1 MLNGIDIS
9 NHQGGMYLKS
19 VLAQNPTTRIVI
31 VKASEGVSFVDANMS
46 GFVDAAL
53 AKGCLVGI
61 YHFARPERNTALAEA
76 AWFLKFFQKYK
87 GRAVPILDWE
97 SPGSGNVEWAAKWL
111 ERVALAT
118 GSTPMF
124 YTYESVENKYN
135 FTPINKYPL
144 WIAKYKDHD
153 ADYDFDMTNAGPRP
167 TVKHWSKYWMWQW
180 TSSGRLKGYNGNL
193 DCNAFY
199 GTADDWNK
207 WLTGRKITT
216 VKADPID
223 VVLQIAASQVGYKEG
238 ANNHTKYGDQM
249 HDLQPSNMNANAPWC
264 DAFVDWCVYQMCLM
278 FGHGAETARAVLCG
292 DFDDYTYNSVALYKK
307 AGRWSNRASR
317 GDQIFF
323 GGAGHTGLVEKVE
336 NGKVYTIEGNKSDQV
351 KRCSYSTSDSNIIG
365 YGMPKYSLVGT
376 VMEVMESEADMLPL
390 LKKGSKGKAVA
401 WLQIGL
407 GGLTVDGDFGDKTL
421 VAVKAFQT
429 RNGLTVDGEVGPKTW
444 AAIID
449 TL

>member
-1 MLNGIDIS
+1 
-9 NHQGGMYLKS
+9 
-19 VLAQNPTTRIVI
+19 
-31 VKASEGVSFVDANMS
+31 
-46 GFVDAAL
+46 
-53 AKGCLVGI
+53 
-61 YHFARPERNTALAEA
+61 
-76 AWFLKFFQKYK
+76 
-87 GRAVPILDWE
+87 
-97 SPGSGNVEWAAKWL
+97 
-111 ERVALAT
+111 
-118 GSTPMF
+118 
-124 YTYESVENKYN
+124 
-135 FTPINKYPL
+135 
-144 WIAKYKDHD
+144 
-153 ADYDFDMTNAGPRP
+153 
-167 TVKHWSKYWMWQW
+167 
-180 TSSGRLKGYNGNL
+180 
-193 DCNAFY
+193 
-199 GTADDWNK
+199 
-207 WLTGRKITT
+207 
-216 VKADPID
+216 
-223 VVLQIAASQVGYKEG
+223 
-238 ANNHTKYGDQM
+238 
-249 HDLQPSNMNANAPWC
+249 
-264 DAFVDWCVYQMCLM
+264 MCLK

-351 KRCSYSTSDSNIIG
+351 KRCSYTTSDSNIIG

>member
-9 NHQGGMYLKS
+9 NHQGGMNLKS

-31 VKASEGVSFVDANMS
+31 VKASEGVSFVDANMG

-61 YHFARPERNTALAEA
+61 YHYARPERNTALAEA
-76 AWFLKFFQKYK
+76 AFFLKYFQKYK
-87 GRAVPILDWE
+87 GRAVPVLDWE
-97 SPGSGNVEWAAKWL
+97 SPGASNVVWAEKWL
-111 ERVALAT
+111 DRVALAT

-144 WIAKYKDHD
+144 WIAKYKDHGID
-153 ADYDFDMTNAGPRP
+153 RNFDMGDAGPKP

-180 TSSGRLKGYNGNL
+180 TSAGRLKGYSGNL

-207 WLTGRKITT
+207 WITGSKITT

-223 VVLQIAASQVGYKEG
+223 VTLQIAASQVGYKEG
-238 ANNHTKYGDQM
+238 ASNHTKYGDEM
-249 HDLQPSNMNANAPWC
+249 HDIQPSNMNKNAAWC
-264 DAFVDWCVYQMCLM
+264 DAFVDWCIYKMCQK

-307 AGRWSNRASR
+307 AGRWSNRPSR

-336 NGKVYTIEGNKSDQV
+336 SGKVYTIEGNKSDQV
-351 KRCSYSTSDSNIIG
+351 KRCSYSTSDSDIIG
-365 YGMPKYSLVGT
+365 YGMPRYSLVGT

-390 LKKGSKGKAVA
+390 LKKGSKGKAVE
-401 WLQIGL
+401 WLQIAL

-429 RNGLTVDGEVGPKTW
+429 RNGLAVDGEVGPKTW